1 MYNAIV
7 INVDEL
13 WLKGK
18 NRPRYFK
25 ALKQHIKEVVKL
37 LHTDKTEIANENQ
50 RLVLKSETAFKEEV
64 LEGLLT
70 VPGIYS
76 IAPARRVAPEFDAIL
91 PALVEE
97 LNTFETLPASFKV
110 VTKRSEKNFPMSS
123 MEISKTLGHLI
134 RAKHFPDWPVV
145 MKNQALTIDIKV
157 LKNNI
162 YISTRNLIGV
172 GGLPSGTSGHFVT
185 MLSGGFDSPVASF
198 MMAKRGVRQT
208 FAFFYAYPF
217 VGDEVKDKILALTK
231 ILGRYQR
238 HGRLFVLPFG
248 DLQKK
253 ISDICKEEY
262 RTLLFRKSMIECSNL
277 LADRVEANGILTGD
291 ALGQV
296 SSQTIGNI
304 TALDMCSKYPIF
316 RPLVGFNKA
325 EIIEKSKIIGTH
337 DTSVIPHDDACALFA
352 PKHPVLSPDLEYWKE
367 FMGEHDLSDD
377 LNQIIDDAEV
387 YIIDAV
393 GEMTEVE

>member
-162 YISTRNLIGV
+162 YIS
-172 GGLPSGTSGHFVT
+172 
-185 MLSGGFDSPVASF
+185 
-198 MMAKRGVRQT
+198 
-208 FAFFYAYPF
+208 
-217 VGDEVKDKILALTK
+217 
-231 ILGRYQR
+231 
-238 HGRLFVLPFG
+238 
-248 DLQKK
+248 
-253 ISDICKEEY
+253 
-262 RTLLFRKSMIECSNL
+262 RKP
-277 LADRVEANGILTGD
+277 R
-291 ALGQV
+291 
-296 SSQTIGNI
+296 
-304 TALDMCSKYPIF
+304 F
-316 RPLVGFNKA
+316 
-325 EIIEKSKIIGTH
+325 
-337 DTSVIPHDDACALFA
+337 
-352 PKHPVLSPDLEYWKE
+352 
-367 FMGEHDLSDD
+367 
-377 LNQIIDDAEV
+377 
-387 YIIDAV
+387 
-393 GEMTEVE
+393 